1 MGTIRSLGA
10 GDRDA
15 ILALARRLS
24 MFDEEGLELI
34 DETMSRHLSGEAGDH
49 WLVAD
54 DGGLAGVLY
63 CAPEPMASGTWNV
76 LMLLVDPDR
85 HASGHGR
92 ALMER
97 IEERLRDQGER
108 LLIVETSSLDGFERA
123 REFYPKCGF
132 GEEARIR
139 DFYASGDDK
148 VVFRKA
154 LSGPD
159 APEGAS

>member
-1 MGTIRSLGA
+1 
-10 GDRDA
+10 
-15 ILALARRLS
+15 
-24 MFDEEGLELI
+24 
-34 DETMSRHLSGEAGDH
+34 
-49 WLVAD
+49 
-54 DGGLAGVLY
+54 
-63 CAPEPMASGTWNV
+63 MASGTWNV

-123 REFYPKCGF
+123 REFYPKRGF

-148 VVFRKA
+148 IVFRKA
-154 LSGPD
+154 LAGPN
-159 APEGAS
+159 APEGVL